1 MSKKALSKNVD
12 ASVAGYVSAI
22 ETEIHEQIKVLQD
35 LMADQNKQAAS
46 MKESI
51 SVLQGFSESTDNS
64 IASIEMKAK
73 TLIDKA
79 LKSQTS
85 GNEEWKD
92 EVSSITG
99 NLIAQVETFEKRMDD
114 LEYKMKRYFD
124 KEKYAITKGIITQII
139 NEEKVNG

>member
-22 ETEIHEQIKVLQD
+22 EAEIHEQIKVLQG
-35 LMADQNKQAAS
+35 LMADQKKQAAS

-73 TLIDKA
+73 TLIDK
-79 LKSQTS
+79 
-85 GNEEWKD
+85 
-92 EVSSITG
+92 SSF
-99 NLIAQVETFEKRMDD
+99 Q
-114 LEYKMKRYFD
+114 
-124 KEKYAITKGIITQII
+124 
-139 NEEKVNG
+139 

>member
-12 ASVAGYVSAI
+12 SSVAGYVTAI
-22 ETEIHEQIKVLQD
+22 ETEILGHIKALQD
-35 LMADQNKQAAS
+35 LMEDQKKQAAS

-64 IASIEMKAK
+64 IAAIEMKAK
-73 TLIDKA
+73 TLIDKSF
-79 LKSQTS
+79 KSQTS
-85 GNEEWKD
+85 NNEEWKE
-92 EVSSITG
+92 EVSSIAG
-99 NLIAQVETFEKRMDD
+99 KLIAQVESFEKRVDD
-114 LEYKMKRYFD
+114 LEYKMTRYFD